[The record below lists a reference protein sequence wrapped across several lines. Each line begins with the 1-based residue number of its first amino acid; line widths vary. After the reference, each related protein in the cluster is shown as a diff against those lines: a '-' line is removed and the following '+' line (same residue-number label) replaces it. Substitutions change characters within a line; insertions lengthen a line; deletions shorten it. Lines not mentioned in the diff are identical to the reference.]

1 MKTIFRLA
9 LMAACLLL
17 SACEWV
23 KDSGVEGN
31 GDVIMKTFDIGISN
45 HYHFKLSVPANVTY
59 MVADEPTMIVRLDEN
74 LIDYLTVSNDS
85 HYPGTLHIRSTRPLR
100 DFKVFDI
107 ILTTPCPSTFD
118 CCGKVKLNVKGALD
132 YKQAAIFLNVK
143 DAAEV
148 NVDELRA
155 GGLQLVASGSAKV
168 DIHSVDVMSRIELSV
183 TGPVGMGLSR
193 KAEPASVSLSGKTEQ
208 VELVLIGAGEVDLS
222 NLDYKLLD
230 RKVIGRGSVK
240 TGDKPV
246 YKNGQVQIPQKDNLS
261 VNGLK

>member
-31 GDVIMKTFDIGISN
+31 GDVVVKTFDIGISN

-59 MVADEPTMIVRLDEN
+59 MVADEPTMFVRLDEN
-74 LIDYLTVSNDS
+74 LMEYLTVSNDS

-107 ILTTPCPSTFD
+107 VLTTPRPSTFD
-118 CCGKVKLNVKGALD
+118 CSGKVKLNVKGALD
-132 YKQAAIFLNVK
+132 YQQAAVSLDVK

-148 NVDELRA
+148 NVDELKA
-155 GGLQLVASGSAKV
+155 GALHLVADGSAKV
-168 DIHSVDVMSRIELSV
+168 DIHSVDVMSMIELSV
-183 TGPVGMGLSR
+183 TGPVGIRLSR
-193 KAEPASVSLSGKTEQ
+193 IAEPASVSLSGKTEQ
-208 VELVLIGAGEVDLS
+208 VELALIGAGEVDLS

-230 RKVIGRGSVK
+230 RTVIGRGSVK
-240 TGDKPV
+240 TGDRPV
-246 YKNGQVQIPQKDNLS
+246 YKNGQVQTPQTDSLA
-261 VNGLK
+261 VN